1 MLFSYRSGRIT
12 FQEVIYYNFMERPSW
27 DEFFFMLAHVYS
39 TRGTCDRL
47 KTATLLVKN
56 NRIVGAGYNGS
67 LPGNP
72 QCDEDGHL
80 MEDGHCIRTLH
91 GEDNAILYS
100 IANLKGST
108 AYVLGTPCVLCTNK
122 LIAVGVGEIKYL
134 GDYENSRGKDTI
146 EKLAKYNNVK
156 LTKVDFN
163 FETTLDKMKKVL
175 KGPGGA
181 LEDKS

>member
-1 MLFSYRSGRIT
+1 
-12 FQEVIYYNFMERPSW
+12 MERPNW

-47 KTATLLVKN
+47 KSATLLVKD

-67 LPGNP
+67 LPNNP

-100 IANLKGST
+100 TSDLKGST
-108 AYVLGTPCVLCTNK
+108 AYVLGTPCVLCTTK
-122 LIAVGVGEIKYL
+122 LIAVGVKSIKHVGEYS
-134 GDYENSRGKDTI
+134 NSRGKGI
-146 EKLAKYNNVK
+146 VEKLAQDNNVEFVRID
-156 LTKVDFN
+156 LN
-163 FETTLDKMKKVL
+163 FDATFDKMKKIL

>member
-1 MLFSYRSGRIT
+1 
-12 FQEVIYYNFMERPSW
+12 MERPSW
-27 DEFFFMLAHVYS
+27 DEFFFMLAHIYS

-80 MEDGHCIRTLH
+80 LEDGHCIRTLH

-100 IANLKGST
+100 TANLKDAT
-108 AYVLGTPCVLCTNK
+108 AYILGTPCVLCTNK
-122 LIAVGVGEIKYL
+122 LIAVGVDTIKYL
-134 GDYENSRGKDTI
+134 GEYRNSRGKDTI
-146 EKLAKYNNVK
+146 EEVAKLNGVK
-156 LTKVDFN
+156 LIKVDFDFDKT
-163 FETTLDKMKKVL
+163 FEKMKGIL
-175 KGPGGA
+175 EGPGGA
-181 LEDKS
+181 LQ

>member
-1 MLFSYRSGRIT
+1 MTKKIDST
-12 FQEVIYYNFMERPSW
+12 KKVERPSW
-27 DEFFFMLAHVYS
+27 DEFFFMLAHIYS

-47 KTATLLVKN
+47 KTATLLIKN
-56 NRIVGAGYNGS
+56 KRIVGAGYNGS

-100 IANLKGST
+100 KEDLSGAIA
-108 AYVLGTPCVLCTNK
+108 YILGTPCVLCTTK

-134 GDYENSRGKDTI
+134 GEYKNSRGKDTI
-146 EKLAKYNNVK
+146 ENLAKYNKVK
-156 LTKVDFN
+156 LTKVDFD
-163 FETTLDKMKKVL
+163 FESTINNMKKIL
-175 KGPGGA
+175 EDPGGI
-181 LEDKS
+181 LK

>member
-1 MLFSYRSGRIT
+1 MIKKSDNTKKIK
-12 FQEVIYYNFMERPSW
+12 RPSW

-72 QCDEDGHL
+72 QCDEIGHL
-80 MEDGHCIRTLH
+80 MEDGHCIRTFH
-91 GEDNAILYS
+91 GEENAILYS
-100 IANLKGST
+100 MATDLNGAIA
-108 AYVLGTPCVLCTNK
+108 YILGTPCILCTTK

-134 GDYENSRGKDTI
+134 GEYKNSRGKEEI
-146 EKLAKYNNVK
+146 EKLAEVNNVK
-156 LTKVDFN
+156 LTKVDFDL
-163 FETTLDKMKKVL
+163 ERTLDKMKEIL
-175 KGPGGA
+175 HGSGGA
-181 LEDKS
+181 LNKD